1 MRADGEAGRGG
12 AAEGIE
18 WGRRGLGAA
27 GSGKVEGSTAW
38 QSQSQ
43 SQSQGDAEGRNTSA
57 GRGDWNQIHCPSYV
71 AVRSGGEKML

>member
-1 MRADGEAGRGG
+1 MKGFTRDWGGGDVGDRSGKRADGEAGRGN

-18 WGRRGLGAA
+18 WGRRGLGVA

-38 QSQSQ
+38 QWQSQ

-57 GRGDWNQIHCPSYV
+57 GRGD
-71 AVRSGGEKML
+71 